1 MKTFNLKT
9 SFGTIFLVRVFAI
22 CLIILN
28 GLSILQ
34 AQRYDPNTGATHYPN
49 GTIYIPNSER
59 TGGPVVTGPDRPEG
73 GWEIVDCDENQAS
86 EKRCAELLEEATP
99 DKDGNTP
106 GEGSG
111 GAETTTQSLGNEIS
125 SQANE
130 YFSKQLKI
138 KYGVWSKQNGKWMYA
153 TNPSEWT
160 SKIIQS
166 WNKKK
171 K

>member
-1 MKTFNLKT
+1 M
-9 SFGTIFLVRVFAI
+9 
-22 CLIILN
+22 
-28 GLSILQ
+28 
-34 AQRYDPNTGATHYPN
+34 ATHL
-49 GTIYIPNSER
+49 EKEA
-59 TGGPVVTGPDRPEG
+59 VVQRQQH
-73 GWEIVDCDENQAS
+73 NHY
-86 EKRCAELLEEATP
+86 
-99 DKDGNTP
+99 
-106 GEGSG
+106 
-111 GAETTTQSLGNEIS
+111 EIS